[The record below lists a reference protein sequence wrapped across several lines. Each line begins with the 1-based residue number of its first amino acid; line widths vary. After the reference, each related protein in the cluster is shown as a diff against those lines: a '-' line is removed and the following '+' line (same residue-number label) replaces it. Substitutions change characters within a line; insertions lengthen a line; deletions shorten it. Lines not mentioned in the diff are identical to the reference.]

1 MSSKVLFS
9 AEDFRDFVAT
19 ENMSDALSE
28 KIKSMSDD
36 EIVYLVDD
44 FVDYDQILNSLTR
57 AYARAFDEL
66 ASTVEEEQWCIT
78 VSMLYD
84 YKSDIIQHAYCYVE
98 VSFFE
103 VLSKNLIMIGNNQLP
118 ERKQLIPNTAATRR
132 YGIACLFVSD
142 VIER

>member
-66 ASTVEEEQWCIT
+66 ASTVEEE
-78 VSMLYD
+78 
-84 YKSDIIQHAYCYVE
+84 
-98 VSFFE
+98 
-103 VLSKNLIMIGNNQLP
+103 
-118 ERKQLIPNTAATRR
+118 
-132 YGIACLFVSD
+132 
-142 VIER
+142 